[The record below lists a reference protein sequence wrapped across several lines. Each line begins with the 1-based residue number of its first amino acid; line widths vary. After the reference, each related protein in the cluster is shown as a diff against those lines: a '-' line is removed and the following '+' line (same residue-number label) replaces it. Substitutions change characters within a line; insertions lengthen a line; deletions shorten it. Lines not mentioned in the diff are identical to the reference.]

1 MKVLLI
7 EDDEEIAAFI
17 KRGLLEQG
25 YSVDHETTSQ
35 AGMISAASGDFDVII
50 FDRLL
55 PECRAD
61 TASKPT
67 ENTYFDTHRTF
78 CNWSQVAGLEAG
90 ADDYMVK
97 PLHSPSY
104 MPASKQ

>member
-55 PECRAD
+55 PGMDGMNAVRILRQSQLKTPILIL
-61 TASKPT
+61 TALSAIG
-67 ENTYFDTHRTF
+67 HRL
-78 CNWSQVAGLEAG
+78 QA
-90 ADDYMVK
+90 
-97 PLHSPSY
+97 
-104 MPASKQ
+104 